1 MLKFKKLKKRKR
13 MWNVSEIEELKLFGI
28 NTDNQTTEEINTEVL
43 KKLRLL
49 ASVAEFNEK
58 EQFQKEI
65 KRLLKPTN

>member
-1 MLKFKKLKKRKR
+1 
-13 MWNVSEIEELKLFGI
+13 MWSAKQLEELKIFGI
-28 NTDNQTTEEINTEVL
+28 DTDKLNIMEINTEVI
-43 KKLRLL
+43 KKLHLF